1 MLLYVEYFLY
11 VGSFGIYSVL
21 MQINGLNLIINL
33 KIQNSHSHENDK
45 HEYLMAVND
54 RLYDYMIYFKNK

>member
-21 MQINGLNLIINL
+21 MQIKGLNLIINL

-45 HEYLMAVND
+45 HKFLMAVND
-54 RLYDYMIYFKNK
+54 RLYDYMIYFKIK